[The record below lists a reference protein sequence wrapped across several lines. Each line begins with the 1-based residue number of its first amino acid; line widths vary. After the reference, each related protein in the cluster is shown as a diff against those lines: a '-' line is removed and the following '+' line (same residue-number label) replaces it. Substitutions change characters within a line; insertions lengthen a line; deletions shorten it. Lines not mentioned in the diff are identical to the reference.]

1 MSQWHTVSSVSVLM
15 YDERNDMMKEKAEE
29 RESMY
34 DVLVAEDEP
43 VERQVVRFLLEKY
56 GLPFR
61 VTEAAN
67 GQQALELLEKQR
79 FHVLFT
85 DIQMPFVDGL
95 TLARQA
101 REENPELQ
109 VVFFSG
115 HGDFEYV
122 KQALSLQAVSYILKP
137 VNPEEFHRTFLG
149 IQEQLQVLE
158 TSANRERSVKGAVRR
173 SALLQL
179 IGGVSPKRLVTL
191 YPQWDFSF
199 LEGYHRMLL
208 LRMERQGEGDPVLPW
223 TLVQALLP
231 EDTQCVT
238 LKPGCG
244 IVLFEGKRH
253 QSGWYREL
261 TERILRKIRENGG
274 LCRGELS
281 HSFETP
287 EDIQR
292 IYQELTAALRD
303 KAFFAGEERTESP
316 DAGDGNVLLKGLES
330 DIRLRDGTGL
340 TAHMGA
346 FLERCG
352 GLSSTQVR
360 YLCTKALTLLLE
372 NLPGD
377 TGASFAA
384 YSRVIQEESF
394 SRIRSLLLE
403 LTRDLT
409 EAFAAEQRPQS
420 HAVVL
425 AKQYIHQNYAQPLSL
440 NLIADRVHL
449 SARYLSALF
458 MEEEGI
464 GINRYIKKV
473 RSQKASELLLGTNM
487 KVNEICE
494 RVGYANLS
502 YFCKCFQDDFGM
514 TPDKFRSQTK
524 QGKGAPH
531 DTKKV

>member
-1 MSQWHTVSSVSVLM
+1 MLPGSSKGLFRLMGISFCDIIKQVMVM
-15 YDERNDMMKEKAEE
+15 YDI
-29 RESMY
+29 
-34 DVLVAEDEP
+34 LIAEDEP

-101 REENPELQ
+101 REENPDLQ

-115 HGDFEYV
+115 HGDFDYV

-137 VNPEEFHRTFLG
+137 VNPEEFYKTFLG
-149 IQEQLQVLE
+149 IQEQLRVLE
-158 TSANRERSVKGAVRR
+158 TSANREKSVKGAVRR

-179 IGGVSPKRLVTL
+179 IGGVSPKRLETL

-208 LRMERQGEGDPVLPW
+208 LRMERQGDGDPVLPW
-223 TLVQALLP
+223 TLVQTLLP
-231 EDTQCVT
+231 EEVQCVT
-238 LKPGCG
+238 IKPGCG
-244 IVLFEGKRH
+244 LVLFEGKRH

-261 TERILRKIRENGG
+261 TDRILIKIRENGG
-274 LCRGELS
+274 RCRAELS

-292 IYQELTAALRD
+292 IYQEMTASLRD
-303 KAFFAGEERTESP
+303 KAFFVGEERTERNAQDS
-316 DAGDGNVLLKGLES
+316 GDGRVLLKGLES
-330 DIRLRDGTGL
+330 DIRLRDGRGL
-340 TAHMGA
+340 TEHLGA
-346 FLERCG
+346 FLEYCG

-384 YSRVIQEESF
+384 YGKVIQEESF
-394 SRIRSLLLE
+394 ARIRSLLLE
-403 LTRDLT
+403 LTHTL
-409 EAFAAEQRPQS
+409 AAEFTEEQKPQS
-420 HAVVL
+420 HAIVL

-440 NLIADRVHL
+440 NIIADQVHL
-449 SARYLSALF
+449 SARYLSSLF

-502 YFCKCFQDDFGM
+502 YFCKCFQEDFGM
-514 TPDKFRSQTK
+514 TPDKFRSQPN
-524 QGKGAPH
+524 QGKGVPH